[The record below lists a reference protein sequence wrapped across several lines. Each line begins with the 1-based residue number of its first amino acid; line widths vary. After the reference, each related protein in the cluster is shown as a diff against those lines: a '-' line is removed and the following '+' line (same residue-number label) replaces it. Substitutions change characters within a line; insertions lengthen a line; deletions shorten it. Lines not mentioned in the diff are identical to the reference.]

1 MKNKPFFSSWSG
13 GKDAC
18 LALYRAIK
26 AGAQPRF
33 LFTMLEESD
42 VYSRAHHLPVAVI
55 EKQAEALGI
64 PLITRAATWDAYER
78 MFVDGLKEMKRSGVH
93 LGVFGDIDLD
103 DHLNWVEK
111 TCQSVNIRSYHPLW
125 KEERRHLIREF
136 VDLGFSAKV
145 IVVKEGVL
153 PQSFLGKTFDR
164 QLIEEIERLGV
175 DACGE
180 EGEFHTLVTDGPIFS
195 TPLRLQYGEQ
205 LYHDGAWFQT
215 VTI

>member
-1 MKNKPFFSSWSG
+1 MKNQPFFSSWSG

-26 AGAQPRF
+26 AGAKPSY
-33 LFTMLEESD
+33 LFTMLEESGM
-42 VYSRAHHLPVAVI
+42 YSRAHHLPVSVI
-55 EKQAEALGI
+55 EKQAESLGI
-64 PLITRAATWDAYER
+64 PLITRAATWDAYEK
-78 MFVDGLKEMKRSGVH
+78 MFVDGLKEIKQSDVH

-103 DHLNWVEK
+103 GHLEWVEK
-111 TCQSVNIRSYHPLW
+111 TCHSVKIHSYHPLW
-125 KEERRHLIREF
+125 KENRRQLIREF

-153 PQSFLGKTFDR
+153 PRSFLGRTFDR
-164 QLIEEIERLGV
+164 KLIDEIEYLGV

-195 TPLRLQYGEQ
+195 EPLSLQFGEQ
-205 LYHDGAWFQT
+205 LYHDRAWFQS
-215 VTI
+215 VSI